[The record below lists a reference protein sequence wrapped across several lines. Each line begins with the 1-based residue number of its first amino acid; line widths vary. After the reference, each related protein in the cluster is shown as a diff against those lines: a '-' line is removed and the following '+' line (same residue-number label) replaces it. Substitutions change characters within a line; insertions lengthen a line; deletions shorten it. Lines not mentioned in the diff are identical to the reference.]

1 MPMRIVIAGGSV
13 GGLFAAEL
21 LRRAGHDV
29 TVYERSTSG
38 LEGRGAGLVA
48 QREVF
53 AMLRE
58 AGVEH
63 VAQFGVEAHERIVLD
78 RDGEVV
84 HRQATPQ
91 TQLSWDRLFR
101 VFRERVP
108 DGGYVGGRTV
118 AGVTQDMQRA
128 TVHFADGGAEEAD
141 LVIAADGLGST
152 LRGLVAGAGS
162 LPAYAGYVAWRG
174 LVPETAMPTQAA
186 ARLFE
191 RFAFYDIPRSQVLG
205 YLVPGADGAIEPGRR
220 RYNWVWY
227 RRYTPEELIGVLTDA
242 DGQRH
247 DFSLAPGQMRPAA
260 ADVLRADAARL
271 LPPAF
276 AAAVAA
282 EPLPFVQAIFDYATP
297 RMVAGRLV
305 LIGDAAFVARPH
317 TAMGVAK
324 VAGDAFALRDAL
336 VGQPDVPAAL
346 AAFERVR
353 LLHGQAVVDYGRR
366 LGASFD

>member
-1 MPMRIVIAGGSV
+1 MRIVIAGGSV

-29 TVYERSTSG
+29 TIYERSSSG

-48 QREVF
+48 QQEVF

-63 VAQFGVEAHERIVLD
+63 VARFGVEARERIVLD
-78 RDGEVV
+78 RAGAIV

-108 DGGYVGGRTV
+108 EGSYVGGRAVT
-118 AGVTQDMQRA
+118 GVTQEAGRA
-128 TVHFADGGAEEAD
+128 LVHLADGTTQAAD

-152 LRGLVAGAGS
+152 LRAAVAGPGAR
-162 LPAYAGYVAWRG
+162 PAYAGYVAWRG
-174 LVPETAMPTQAA
+174 LVPETAVPAEAA
-186 ARLFE
+186 AVLFE
-191 RFAFYDIPRSQVLG
+191 RFAFYDMPGAQALG
-205 YLVPGADGAIEPGRR
+205 YLVPGPDGAIAPGRR

-227 RRYTPEELIGVLTDA
+227 RRSTPEQLAEVLTDA
-242 DGQRH
+242 DGQPH
-247 DFSLAPGQMRPAA
+247 DFSLAPGQMRPEAA
-260 ADVLRADAARL
+260 EALRADALRL

-276 AAAVAA
+276 AAAVEA
-282 EPLPFVQAIFDYATP
+282 EPRPFVQAIFDYAAP
-297 RMVAGRLV
+297 RLVAGRLV

-324 VAGDAFALRDAL
+324 AAGDAFALRDAL
-336 VGQPDVPAAL
+336 AGARELPAAL
-346 AAFERVR
+346 AAFERAR
-353 LLHGQAVVDYGRR
+353 LEHGRAVVAYGRR
-366 LGASFD
+366 LGASLG